1 MRTISALLLFA
12 TTFFSHGQGH
22 LANPVPFG
30 FSVDLEMAR
39 IISYETD
46 VIQITDEIIEIYIS
60 LEVYFEEIVLEPKV
74 YDHQI
79 ITGLLPRHL
88 NTLSLVAYQP
98 SETINGKLQKNLNR
112 SLTMNDFLPTKGK
125 SHVNWLAPVRYNRTV
140 FGAPNQLPE
149 GFGPRLS
156 L

>member
-60 LEVYFEEIVLEPKV
+60 LEVYFEEFVLEPEGLRPSNYYRTAPPAFEHPIASSLSTFGDHKREAPKKLEPFADDERLFAYKRKITRELACSCKV
-74 YDHQI
+74 
-79 ITGLLPRHL
+79 
-88 NTLSLVAYQP
+88 QP
-98 SETINGKLQKNLNR
+98 NGI
-112 SLTMNDFLPTKGK
+112 
-125 SHVNWLAPVRYNRTV
+125 WRT
-140 FGAPNQLPE
+140 
-149 GFGPRLS
+149 
-156 L
+156 